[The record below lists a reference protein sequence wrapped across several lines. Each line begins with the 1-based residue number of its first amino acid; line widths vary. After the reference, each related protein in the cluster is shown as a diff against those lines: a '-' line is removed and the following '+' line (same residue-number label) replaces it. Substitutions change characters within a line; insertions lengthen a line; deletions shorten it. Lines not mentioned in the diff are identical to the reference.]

1 MMHLIGRL
9 LGIDDLESIERMHL
23 AFAAAWAQAYPLLV
37 LLLAGL
43 LAAGAVV
50 FYRRWQPSIH
60 SRLLRLTLAAMRA
73 LLLALL
79 LVLLAEPVIAL
90 ATTQRYRPLL
100 VLLFDATESML
111 IRDQAPGSNAAPG
124 SNTAPGSDAASG
136 SQPWAAEPS
145 PTRADLLREAI
156 VGEDARVLRRLE
168 ERFRVRAYIMD
179 RPEEARE
186 VVTAGEAESRIDAKQ
201 LAEAI
206 DPVGEVSAYGS
217 AFEDLHRRHQ
227 SHRLAGVVVF
237 GDFVQNAGPPALAA
251 AQRVGRPFYTVGL
264 GPKQVTDLAVTM
276 RTPALLKQGENIDL
290 PVRLTQTGLEGRP
303 AKLKL
308 TARRIT
314 GPAGESLEE
323 PAAPVGEPIS
333 VLLEGEDLSVPVPF
347 RPREAGRY
355 LLEARVEP
363 LEHEAVSENN
373 RVTRQVIV
381 RDQSL
386 RLLFLEYQPTW
397 EWRFIKEVFHRDP
410 LVGEAGFRTFLRS
423 ASLKVRRDN
432 PLFLETLIRPRS
444 EFFAYDVIFL
454 SDVPA
459 EMLSQ
464 ELQEMLH
471 EYVSQFGGGLVVI
484 AGPQFGPQAW
494 AGTRLAD
501 MLPVV
506 PDPKANR
513 RDQAFELVRTAA
525 ADEHDFMRLGSNEP
539 ENQRAWDNLGP
550 VPWYQPVARAH
561 PLATVLAAH
570 PIDTTADGQQPQ
582 PIIATR
588 QYGRGEVIYFGFN
601 ETWRLRKLYGETY
614 YRQLWGQLIY
624 RLGLGRALGEG
635 KRFIVRTD
643 RPRYRSG
650 DKVIASVEAY
660 DRDFSE
666 LGADRLEGRL
676 LLEPA
681 DGGQTQT
688 ISELVLPLA
697 RDGVVYETTL
707 PVFAAGR
714 YRMLVTDPVTGH
726 ESETSFQVSNVSIE
740 RRNPTRD
747 TARQNALA
755 QQTGGKALEL
765 DELDQLPD
773 LIDAQQVRITTRR
786 QVPLGNTWLILV
798 LALGLMFGE
807 WLIRKLS
814 NLR

>member
-1 MMHLIGRL
+1 MMHLLGRL
-9 LGIDDLESIERMHL
+9 LGIDDLESIERIGL
-23 AFAAAWAQAYPLLV
+23 GFGAGWAQAYPLLV
-37 LLLAGL
+37 LLLVGV
-43 LAAGAVV
+43 LAAAAVV
-50 FYRRWQPSIH
+50 FYRQWQPSIT
-60 SRLLRLTLAAMRA
+60 SRVLRFTLTALRA

-90 ATTQRYRPLL
+90 ATTERYRPLL
-100 VLLFDATESML
+100 LLLFDASDSMQ
-111 IRDQAPGSNAAPG
+111 IRDGAGAQDDPDAPS
-124 SNTAPGSDAASG
+124 
-136 SQPWAAEPS
+136 
-145 PTRADLLREAI
+145 RADQLREALAADEARALRSL
-156 VGEDARVLRRLE
+156 ED
-168 ERFRVRAYIMD
+168 RFRVRAYVMD
-179 RPEEARE
+179 RPEEIRE
-186 VVTAGEAESRIDAKQ
+186 VITDGQGDDPLRLKS

-206 DPVGEVSAYGS
+206 EPVGEVSAYGG

-237 GDFVQNAGPPALAA
+237 GDFVQNTGPPALAA

-264 GPKQVTDLAVTM
+264 GPRQVTDLAVTL

-290 PVRLTQTGLEGRP
+290 PVRLTQTGLDGQP
-303 AKLKL
+303 ARVQLL
-308 TARRIT
+308 ARRVT
-314 GPAGESLEE
+314 GPTGESLDE
-323 PAAPVGEPIS
+323 PFAPVGEPTT
-333 VLLEGEDLSVPVPF
+333 VLLESNDLSLPMPF
-347 RPREAGRY
+347 LPEEAGRY
-355 LLEARVEP
+355 LLEVRIDPFEN
-363 LEHEAVSENN
+363 EAVSENN
-373 RVTRQVIV
+373 RATREVLV

-410 LVGEAGFRTFLRS
+410 LVGRAGFRTFLRS

-454 SDVPA
+454 SDLPT
-459 EMLSQ
+459 EMLSD

-471 EYVSQFGGGLVVI
+471 EYVAQFGGGLVVI

-494 AGTRLAD
+494 AGTRLGD

-506 PDPKANR
+506 PDPQATR
-513 RDQAFELVRTAA
+513 RDQPFELIRTPAA
-525 ADEHDFMRLGSNEP
+525 TEYDFMRLGSDDA
-539 ENQRAWDNLGP
+539 ENQRAWANLGP

-561 PLATVLAAH
+561 PLANVLAAH
-570 PIDTTADGQQPQ
+570 PADRTADGEQPQ

-588 QYGRGEVIYFGFN
+588 QYGRGEVTYVAFN
-601 ETWRLRKLYGETY
+601 EFWRLRKTYGETY

-660 DRDFSE
+660 DRDFGE
-666 LGADRLEGRL
+666 LGVDRLEGRL
-676 LLEPA
+676 LVEPD
-681 DGGQTQT
+681 DGGATQT
-688 ISELVLPLA
+688 VSDLVLPLT

-707 PVFAAGR
+707 PVFASGR
-714 YRMLVTDPVTGH
+714 YRLMITDPVTGN
-726 ESETSFQVSNVSIE
+726 ESDAGFEVSNVSIE

-747 TARQNALA
+747 TALQNALA
-755 QQTGGKALEL
+755 EQTGGKALEL
-765 DELDQLPD
+765 DELDRLPEM
-773 LIDAQQVRITTRR
+773 IDAQEVRITTRR
-786 QVPLGNTWLILV
+786 EVPLGNTWLVLL
-798 LALGLMFGE
+798 LALSLMFGE
-807 WLIRKLS
+807 WLLRKLS